1 MSAIRKAVFLI
12 VMTVAFYA
20 LYKFWLIGF
29 LEFTEDHA
37 LAFLVCIAIALL
49 VVGPVKKEEG

>member
-1 MSAIRKAVFLI
+1 MSAIRRAVFLI
-12 VMTVAFYA
+12 VTTVVFYV

-49 VVGPVKKEEG
+49 VVGPVNREEG